1 MAKET
6 ILITGVTGF
15 IGEHTLNHFAESDRF
30 QPRALVRDEKKA
42 QQLRDRGIEVFVGD
56 VTKPETLVGATDNC
70 FGIIHL
76 AGDRSHT
83 VRSVEAFKVN
93 VEGTRNVLD
102 AAIHSRVSRIV
113 YPSSIAVYG
122 SNASGTIFEDRA
134 RIGSDDY
141 AESKIQAE
149 ELLLQEVKRRSIE
162 AVIFRLGQVYGPG
175 ARGWRTGFLRRPAVI
190 GDGEGILNLSY
201 VSNTVDALEL
211 ALTKEGI
218 NGEVFNI
225 ADGGFS
231 WKELMGLYKEMT
243 GKNIWSIPH
252 GMFSGMLFLWESLS
266 RSVNVYSPDRIRFMT
281 STGVL
286 DTTKAREVLGW
297 KPKVSLGRG
306 MKRTE
311 EWYRSR
317 PEYKKYLKKIITA

>member
-1 MAKET
+1 MSHET
-6 ILITGVTGF
+6 ILITGATGF

-42 QQLRDRGIEVFVGD
+42 RQLRDRGIEVFVGD
-56 VTKPETLVGATDNC
+56 VTKPETIAGATDNC
-70 FGIIHL
+70 YGVIHL
-76 AGDRSHT
+76 AGDRTHI
-83 VRSVEAFKVN
+83 VRSDEAFKVN

-102 AAIHSRVSRIV
+102 SAIRSGVSRIV

-122 SNASGTIFEDRA
+122 SNASGTIYEDRA

-162 AVIFRLGQVYGPG
+162 AVILRLGQVYGSG

-190 GDGEGILNLSY
+190 GEGRGILNLSY
-201 VSNTVDALEL
+201 VSNTVDAFEL

-243 GKNIWSIPH
+243 GKNIWSIPPW
-252 GMFSGMLFLWESLS
+252 MFNGMLFLWERLA

-286 DTTKAREVLGW
+286 DTTKAKEILGW
-297 KPKVSLGRG
+297 KPKLDLNRG
-306 MKRTE
+306 MRKTE
-311 EWYRSR
+311 EALRKHPKYSR
-317 PEYKKYLKKIITA
+317 YLKD